1 MTYKAYSGERLQ
13 SSDLVLI
20 MPRPTNAQYL
30 AATAKAIKDAGESR
44 SQRDLPLLK
53 LDSLKAFST
62 YWNFVPTSERHYPT
76 EDAKFDERY
85 TAWLRQN
92 SVWVPL
98 KTLLKSKPEELI
110 EAGYPEREVRAF
122 LDAYHELEQA
132 ESSSPGKVSQEVAA
146 KFLAASRSLGEAVN
160 LTKYP
165 TVAMIDR
172 ETHFNAMN
180 PFWLAPYAYGTRDG
194 ATGHQPGI
202 RHGDRE
208 EIVHGADW
216 LDDLPSWSDWAWDW
230 GSRWR
235 SMDFTSACE
244 SRAGRRSPTCMRRS
258 FGSPWWRR
266 SCHSSSR

>member
-1 MTYKAYSGERLQ
+1 
-13 SSDLVLI
+13 

-30 AATAKAIKDAGESR
+30 ATTAKAIKDARRRVGA
-44 SQRDLPLLK
+44 QRDLPLMK

-62 YWNFVPTSERHYPT
+62 YWNFVPSSERHYPT

-110 EAGYPEREVRAF
+110 EAGYPESEVRAF

-132 ESSSPGKVSQEVAA
+132 ESSSPGKVSQEVAS

-180 PFWLAPYAYGTRDG
+180 PFWQAPYAYGSRAG
-194 ATGHQPGI
+194 APGHQPGI

-208 EIVHGADW
+208 EDRFTGLTG
-216 LDDLPSWSDWAWDW
+216 LDDLST
-230 GSRWR
+230 GSIGPGPG
-235 SMDFTSACE
+235 D
-244 SRAGRRSPTCMRRS
+244 RAGDLWILPPRANH
-258 FGSPWWRR
+258 GLGAG
-266 SCHSSSR
+266 HQHV